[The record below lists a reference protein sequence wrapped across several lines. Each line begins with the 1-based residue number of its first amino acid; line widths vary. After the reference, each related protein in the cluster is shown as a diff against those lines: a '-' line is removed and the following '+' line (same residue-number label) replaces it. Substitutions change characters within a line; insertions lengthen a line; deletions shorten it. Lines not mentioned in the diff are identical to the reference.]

1 MDAGQKK
8 IFRNNIIKCII
19 GIVLLFFSYG
29 YIQSHPAEKAS
40 IFSGFEIMWQRVS
53 VYVHQIMKTSS
64 EELKKKYDYEKT
76 YDELIQMAES
86 KTCVNPNVL
95 TELQETYLKLKK
107 EPIGNL
113 AISLPG
119 YRRKASEYKAM
130 IDNCTQ

>member
-1 MDAGQKK
+1 MDSNQKK
-8 IFRNNIIKCII
+8 IFRNNVIKCIVGFI
-19 GIVLLFFSYG
+19 LLGFSYG
-29 YIQSHPAEKAS
+29 YIQGHQAEKAS
-40 IFSGFEIMWQRVS
+40 IFSGFEIMRQRVS
-53 VYVHQIMKTSS
+53 VYVAEIMKTNS

-113 AISLPG
+113 AIALPG
-119 YRRKASEYKAM
+119 YRRQASEYKTM
-130 IDNCTQ
+130 IDNCTK

>member
-1 MDAGQKK
+1 MDREQKS
-8 IFRNNIIKCII
+8 IFRNNVIKCII
-19 GIVLLFFSYG
+19 GLILLGFSYG

-40 IFSGFEIMWQRVS
+40 IFSWFEIMWQRVT

-86 KTCVNPNVL
+86 KSCVNPSIV
-95 TELQETYLKLKK
+95 TELHEMYLKLKK
-107 EPIGNL
+107 EPIKDL
-113 AISLPG
+113 ETVLPG
-119 YRRKASEYKAM
+119 YRRKANEFKTM